1 MWKSR
6 DLALVILLSVVSFLY
21 TVFVGQLG
29 NLITGVLGLNYIF
42 IFGHAIFISFGFL
55 MYEGRRW
62 RFLLQTTL
70 VALLTIPTYMS
81 GMPFD
86 VLARIPMII
95 GAFFSD
101 LILNSVYAVFRKRN
115 RLVLWGTLAV
125 FVFLIFT
132 PFFVAMNMFLFYA
145 PEVFTMYV
153 TVYFLL
159 LPVTIVEVV
168 VGSIV
173 GYKICKRVKKPLD
186 VFSDS
191 KTG

>member
-101 LILNSVYAVFRKRN
+101 FILNSVYAAFRKRN

-153 TVYFLL
+153 TVSFLL

>member
-132 PFFVAMNMFLFYA
+132 PFFVAMNMFLFYV

-168 VGSIV
+168 VGNIL
-173 GYKICKRVKKPLD
+173 GYKIYKRIKKPLD

-191 KTG
+191 KTE

>member
-168 VGSIV
+168 VGNIV
-173 GYKICKRVKKPLD
+173 GYKIYKRVKKPLD

-191 KTG
+191 KTE

>member
-191 KTG
+191 KTE